1 MASKFHHKRTKSLA
15 LQLLRSVSES
25 LQVQPCDVAH
35 VEGQYITPH
44 GNLVYPVRFRGRR
57 VFVTVPENDSD

>member
-1 MASKFHHKRTKSLA
+1 MASKFSPKRIDSRA
-15 LQLLRSVSES
+15 LQLLHSVSES

-35 VEGQYITPH
+35 VEGQYITPN

-57 VFVTVPENDSD
+57 VFVTVPEKDSD